1 MVIEMIDG
9 EPPYFNETPTDAM
22 MITKRSKSPPKI
34 KHSEKVS
41 SPPWWSGDP
50 GQHFGKRFVDN
61 IFQVSQLLH
70 NFVDRMLVR
79 RPEDRA
85 TAADLLRHPFMR
97 KARDADCL
105 IPLIMSKR
113 QR

>member
-41 SPPWWSGDP
+41 SPPWWSGDS
-50 GQHFGKRFVDN
+50 GQH

>member
-1 MVIEMIDG
+1 M
-9 EPPYFNETPTDAM
+9 ET
-22 MITKRSKSPPKI
+22 
-34 KHSEKVS
+34 KVS
-41 SPPWWSGDP
+41 
-50 GQHFGKRFVDN
+50 K

-70 NFVDRMLVR
+70 TFVDRMLVR

>member
-34 KHSEKVS
+34 KHSEKVGRGWLKEAPS
-41 SPPWWSGDP
+41 
-50 GQHFGKRFVDN
+50 